1 VAAARVCRPALR
13 VIFSRATIGFGE
25 FGYYFHCLS
34 SNVGWFHSVYP
45 SVPDF
50 ARHQHDITPLGLN
63 GYWRFPA
70 SHREAYENLTAYVTL
85 RREAYGGWMGA
96 YMTHRF
102 EYEAYAPRRGAQI
115 ISMEIGEDVPNT
127 QSKIAIARGAS
138 RAAQLPWSAQ
148 VSPWHGPSVTTH
160 GPVLFAGG
168 VWQGAD
174 AGHSASFYVRLYAH
188 VWFAGAAFLT
198 PENSIA
204 IFYDVLPNST
214 HAGILSAHGEAA
226 RQAARSC
233 GPTTVALHLFRWLLS
248 LTRTPGT
255 RAAPASPPRSGR
267 TPPWRGACSRQ
278 TRKLQRRVD

>member
-1 VAAARVCRPALR
+1 
-13 VIFSRATIGFGE
+13 
-25 FGYYFHCLS
+25 
-34 SNVGWFHSVYP
+34 
-45 SVPDF
+45 
-50 ARHQHDITPLGLN
+50 
-63 GYWRFPA
+63 
-70 SHREAYENLTAYVTL
+70 
-85 RREAYGGWMGA
+85 MGA

-102 EYEAYAPRRGAQI
+102 EYEAYAPRWGAQI

-204 IFYDVLPNST
+204 IFYDVQPNST

-226 RQAARSC
+226 RRGRALMRAHDRGTPLVPLAVIIDAYAGYSRSACITASVGTNATVAWGVFTSNAQAAETRGLKESVC
-233 GPTTVALHLFRWLLS
+233 PVEILADLFERQLWPYRGDLNDPLTRESVQLRPTPFGELADVLLS
-248 LTRTPGT
+248 D
-255 RAAPASPPRSGR
+255 AAPAALLAEYSAVLLAG
-267 TPPWRGACSRQ
+267 GDIDFAAGGG
-278 TRKLQRRVD
+278 